1 MLILFEIVFF
11 FVTMAPAMPSSLQET
26 LLHIEALYR
35 EGRLKEICRII
46 DELQQ
51 GEEINSEDNLS
62 LDNFKLSVLIR
73 RRKNDEG
80 LELADAIIKRSKE
93 LKKPLE
99 EIDALISKARIL
111 FELRDTEKGRG
122 LLRQAGKIISKLSDV
137 DDKLKFH
144 KIAMVQEA
152 EGMSFVAEN
161 FYERALQCFEDFLEV
176 SRETEDLYCI
186 ATAIY
191 QCGLAL
197 FYLGNLEKAN
207 QFFDESI
214 EIFRD
219 IDAKHF
225 VSQVYSMKS
234 GIHFY
239 KGETSQALEYNG
251 RSLAIFE
258 ELDNEYD
265 IARTL
270 QHMGMIYGQ
279 SGDLNKALEQY
290 IRSKAIFEEINQ
302 HHFVAKCIND
312 ISGVQF
318 RLGNYDKTLDSL
330 NEYYN
335 LKMGLKDERSIGIA
349 LNRIGE
355 IYLTKGELNEAS
367 KYFEDA
373 LIITKRY
380 NVKRTLGLIYYN
392 FGELH
397 YKKGNLEEAIKNH
410 LQSLAIHE
418 ELDLSFQ
425 IADSLHKLIVIHLD
439 SELYSLAKELLD
451 KFKQMTE
458 KVESKYVIQTY
469 QLSEALFLKES
480 RKERDRNRA
489 EVLFERLIEQD
500 IVNYRIKIEA
510 LLNLCDILLWNIRKS
525 DDVDFEK
532 EILEELN
539 EYAAMLAQTAE
550 KQNSFTLA
558 VESLFLQSQLNLLE
572 LDTQEAQQDLK
583 KALDIANENGLDK
596 LAVKISNEYDVLLDQ
611 LDTWEDFTQKLPT
624 IAEKLELTHLE
635 DKLEQIIKRRTV
647 ATVDAEI
654 GEEFPVLF
662 LILSLEGTIIF
673 SEQFDETLSP
683 QSKEEVLKKIR
694 EYIPQEEASERKGR
708 FRIKD
713 YVCLLK
719 DFEGLIFCY
728 LFIGKSY
735 SGVQKLERFTKIL
748 SKKTLISN
756 ILMESVGSQKS
767 LEYDDRLKITQILDS
782 VFLKDS

>member
-1 MLILFEIVFF
+1 MS
-11 FVTMAPAMPSSLQET
+11 SSLQET
-26 LLHIEALYR
+26 IKHIEALYR
-35 EGRLKEICRII
+35 EGRLKEICKII
-46 DELQQ
+46 NELQQ
-51 GEEINSEDNLS
+51 EGNIDSEDNLS

-80 LELADAIIKRSKE
+80 LELADNIINNSKD

-111 FELRDTEKGRG
+111 IELRDTEKGRG

-137 DDKLKFH
+137 DDKMKFQ
-144 KIAMVQEA
+144 KIAKVQEA
-152 EGMSFVAEN
+152 EGISFIAES
-161 FYERALQCFEDFLEV
+161 FYERALECFEDFLEV

-197 FYLGNLEKAN
+197 FYLGELERAEK
-207 QFFDESI
+207 FFDECL
-214 EIFRD
+214 EIFRE

-225 VSQVYSMKS
+225 IAQIYSMRS

-239 KGETSQALEYNG
+239 KGEINHALEFNG

-258 ELDNEYD
+258 ELDNECD

-279 SGDLNKALEQY
+279 SGDLNKALEQFT
-290 IRSKAIFEEINQ
+290 RSKEIFQEIGL
-302 HHFVAKCIND
+302 HHLVATCINN
-312 ISGVQF
+312 ISGVYQK
-318 RLGNYDKTLDSL
+318 LGNYDKSLESL

-355 IYLTKGELNEAS
+355 LYLIKGDLGEAS
-367 KYFEDA
+367 KHFEDA
-373 LIITKRY
+373 LTITKRY
-380 NVKRTLGLIYYN
+380 NVKRTLGLIYFN
-392 FGELH
+392 LGELY

-425 IADSLHKLIVIHLD
+425 IADSLHRLIVIHLD
-439 SELYSLAKELLD
+439 SELYNLAKELLD
-451 KFKQMTE
+451 KFKQIIE

-489 EVLFERLIEQD
+489 EVLLERLIEED
-500 IVNYRIKIEA
+500 IVNYIIKIDA
-510 LLNLCDILLWNIRKS
+510 LLNLCDILLWDIRKS
-525 DDVDFEK
+525 DEAEFEE

-539 EYAAMLAQTAE
+539 EYVAMLVQTAE

-558 VESLFLQSQLNLLE
+558 VESLFLQSQLALLE
-572 LDTQEAQQDLK
+572 LDTQEAQIALM
-583 KALDIANENGLDK
+583 KALDIANENGLEK

-611 LDTWEDFTQKLPT
+611 LDTWEDFTLKLPT
-624 IAEKLELTHLE
+624 IAEKLELTHIE
-635 DKLEQIIKRRTV
+635 DKLEEIIKRRTV
-647 ATVDAEI
+647 ATVDTEI
-654 GEEFPVLF
+654 GEEFPVIF

-673 SEQFDETLSP
+673 SEQFDESLTP
-683 QSKEEVLKKIR
+683 QFKEEVLKNVR
-694 EYIPQEEASERKGR
+694 EYVPQEKTSEKMGR

-735 SGVQKLERFTKIL
+735 SGVQKLEKFTKVL
-748 SKKTLISN
+748 SKKTLITN
-756 ILMESVGSQKS
+756 ILVESLDSQKS
-767 LEYDDRLKITQILDS
+767 LEYDDRLKITEILDN
-782 VFLKDS
+782 VFLKES